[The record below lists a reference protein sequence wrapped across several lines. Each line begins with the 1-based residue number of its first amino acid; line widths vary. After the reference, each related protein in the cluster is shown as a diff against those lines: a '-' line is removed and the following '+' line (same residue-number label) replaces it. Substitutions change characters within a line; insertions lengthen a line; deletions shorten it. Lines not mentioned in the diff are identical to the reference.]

1 MYDIAV
7 VGDRDSVGGFAALGM
22 HVVPAESPDEIRAAL
37 QKMAQGSFAVIY
49 ITEAAAAKAQDII
62 DKYRDE
68 PLPAIIPIPGV
79 RGNTGAGMR
88 SVSQSVEK
96 AVGSD
101 ILSK

>member
-7 VGDRDSVGGFAALGM
+7 VGDRDSIGGFAALGM
-22 HVVPAESPDEIRAAL
+22 HVHPADSPDEVRAAL
-37 QKMAQGSFAVIY
+37 QSLTQGSFAVIY
-49 ITEAAAAKAQDII
+49 ITEAAAAYAEDII
-62 DKYRDE
+62 AKYRDE

-79 RGNTGAGMR
+79 RGNTGEGMR
-88 SVSQSVEK
+88 AVSRSVEK